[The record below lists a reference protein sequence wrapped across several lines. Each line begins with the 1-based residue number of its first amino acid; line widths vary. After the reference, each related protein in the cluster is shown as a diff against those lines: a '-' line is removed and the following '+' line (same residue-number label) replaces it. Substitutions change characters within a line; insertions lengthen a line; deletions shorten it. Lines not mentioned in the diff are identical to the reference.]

1 MSEILNNLNLVEF
14 KDRIKVD
21 LNHCLSYVH
30 KQCVSANEIVL
41 TIHVGNECLKQWYA
55 AKAQIGCTYI
65 QIINAV
71 LREEKQLLRVKDD
84 AHRLEGRLR
93 RSCSEVKSKL
103 ARKTGNKYRKYLA
116 NVYDIAVFADE
127 IVAIE
132 DLEIEL
138 RTEKYKKDKI
148 LKENENLKD
157 RSEHL
162 VEELQRV
169 KGVKKEVDENLDT
182 ANKTT
187 ENLEKQNKQLH
198 DYITKLGQNLNFK
211 NDSGKIT
218 EVKERQQRRKLRELK
233 TTVETAL
240 WFAETFGLE
249 LDAVSFIGD
258 AAYHELTM
266 APGGEGLLR
275 SYLVK
280 QCKNDMNK
288 LCHVSRTPGTAEG
301 AQMDFNTELEKV
313 IKIQVRKLAIFSTS
327 PPPCLHSGMFVCEM
341 NF

>member
-157 RSEHL
+157 RCEHL
-162 VEELQRV
+162 VEELQII
-169 KGVKKEVDENLDT
+169 KAAKKEVDEN
-182 ANKTT
+182 
-187 ENLEKQNKQLH
+187 
-198 DYITKLGQNLNFK
+198 
-211 NDSGKIT
+211 
-218 EVKERQQRRKLRELK
+218 
-233 TTVETAL
+233 
-240 WFAETFGLE
+240 
-249 LDAVSFIGD
+249 
-258 AAYHELTM
+258 
-266 APGGEGLLR
+266 
-275 SYLVK
+275 
-280 QCKNDMNK
+280 
-288 LCHVSRTPGTAEG
+288 
-301 AQMDFNTELEKV
+301 
-313 IKIQVRKLAIFSTS
+313 
-327 PPPCLHSGMFVCEM
+327 
-341 NF
+341 